1 VRKRKKRWSINII
14 SQGSIG
20 LKTTVTT
27 LNQFWCPAHNYKGP
41 VCFKWTILIYFCM
54 YNMTC
59 IIVLELMCQLAISKW
74 KRVKT
79 WITLSILIFL
89 RFFDM
94 AFQYRKNR
102 VLGFWKRRKRILEL
116 RWQWSLKYTSELCSP
131 DAGGITQIA
140 ICEFKRRKTVIPLSR
155 VATQRIL
162 NGVSFDFIDFRIRLR
177 WPTVR
182 DLPRVEW
189 WTDWPPWCPR

>member
-1 VRKRKKRWSINII
+1 
-14 SQGSIG
+14 
-20 LKTTVTT
+20 
-27 LNQFWCPAHNYKGP
+27 
-41 VCFKWTILIYFCM
+41 M

-102 VLGFWKRRKRILEL
+102 VLGF
-116 RWQWSLKYTSELCSP
+116 
-131 DAGGITQIA
+131 
-140 ICEFKRRKTVIPLSR
+140 
-155 VATQRIL
+155 
-162 NGVSFDFIDFRIRLR
+162 
-177 WPTVR
+177 
-182 DLPRVEW
+182 
-189 WTDWPPWCPR
+189 